1 MRRGSDHVTRSNDV
15 RPATNKDQLEVKENI
30 ILNAR
35 DWLERNVLSCA
46 VN

>member
-1 MRRGSDHVTRSNDV
+1 MWRGSDHVTRSNDV
-15 RPATNKDQLEVKENI
+15 YPATNKDQLEAKEN

-35 DWLERNVLSCA
+35 DWLERNVLSYA